1 MVQIWNSPKTS
12 FSCKTKKYTLI
23 NIHNYTY
30 YILYCIKVK
39 MISLSLWNL
48 WYGKA
53 SAYNA
58 GDPGLIPGLGRYS
71 GEGNGNPIQYSCLE
85 NPMDRGTWWAAVHGV
100 AKSRTWLSDF
110 TFTFHILIVLSWG
123 FNKAPLVSR
132 LFVSS
137 YLATILYKL
146 DYTYHLVM
154 SDSLWPHG
162 LYSPWSSP
170 GQNTGVGSCSH
181 LQGIFP
187 TQGSKPGFLHCRQI
201 LYQLSH
207 KGNPILTSNPTPP
220 PPFVSWPYCSMI
232 HPLLLLKI
240 LLVHC
245 Q

>member
-1 MVQIWNSPKTS
+1 
-12 FSCKTKKYTLI
+12 
-23 NIHNYTY
+23 
-30 YILYCIKVK
+30 

-58 GDPGLIPGLGRYS
+58 GDLGSIPGSGRSS

-100 AKSRTWLSDF
+100 AKSCTWLSDF

-146 DYTYHLVM
+146 DYTYRLVM
-154 SDSLWPHG
+154 SDSLCDPMDYTVHG
-162 LYSPWSSP
+162 VLLARILEWVAVPISKGSSQPRDQSQVSCIAGRFFTSWATREIPYSP
-170 GQNTGVGSCSH
+170 
-181 LQGIFP
+181 
-187 TQGSKPGFLHCRQI
+187 
-201 LYQLSH
+201 
-207 KGNPILTSNPTPP
+207 PTPP
-220 PPFVSWPYCSMI
+220 L
-232 HPLLLLKI
+232 HPHLSQTLLLYDTSFTTSENFISPLSI
-240 LLVHC
+240 MTTVFIW
-245 Q
+245 